1 MNWNYSDDIH
11 SVIDNE
17 TYDKGVTTM
26 MIVAMEV
33 TRTGAPSTAH
43 LPRFYLCL
51 IWNKLASVESSF
63 FCLNRFNIQYSH
75 PCSVLVRQRCLHQRE
90 LHLRQR
96 QRLRRRQR
104 RGEL

>member
-26 MIVAMEV
+26 MIVATEV

-63 FCLNRFNIQYSH
+63 
-75 PCSVLVRQRCLHQRE
+75 SV
-90 LHLRQR
+90 
-96 QRLRRRQR
+96 
-104 RGEL
+104 